1 MKIKVLIILLFVSKF
16 SFSEDHSTIVL
27 MYHRFDETRYPST
40 SISSKLFEEHLQFI
54 KRKNINVLSLDELV
68 DVLIN
73 KKKIPK
79 KSVFITIDDAFK
91 SFYNHA
97 FPILKK
103 YGFPFSIFVSTA
115 SISDEKN
122 SDFMSWEML
131 SEVQDNNGLILNHSI
146 DHTSFL
152 NLEEEDIIYQVL
164 TAAKKIKSR
173 LGNEP
178 LIFSYPYGE
187 SSERVENV
195 LKKIGIRAAFAQHSA
210 PLSNDDSIY
219 RLPRFSLNNEYGSL
233 TRLEMIF
240 STKKLPI
247 QNISFTDAVTSKKD
261 IRIKFESPMKLDQM
275 NCFVNQGVILS
286 NIIAG
291 KEATVELRNLKKGRR
306 HRLNCTLIKGRDVFW
321 FGKIIKRI
329 N

>member
-1 MKIKVLIILLFVSKF
+1 MKIKVFIILLFVIKF
-16 SFSEDHSTIVL
+16 SFSEDQSTIVL
-27 MYHRFDETRYPST
+27 MYHRFDETKYPST
-40 SISSKLFEEHLQFI
+40 SISSKLFEEHLQLI

-164 TAAKKIKSR
+164 TAAKKIKSM
-173 LGNEP
+173 L
-178 LIFSYPYGE
+178 
-187 SSERVENV
+187 
-195 LKKIGIRAAFAQHSA
+195 
-210 PLSNDDSIY
+210 
-219 RLPRFSLNNEYGSL
+219 
-233 TRLEMIF
+233 
-240 STKKLPI
+240 
-247 QNISFTDAVTSKKD
+247 
-261 IRIKFESPMKLDQM
+261 FEL
-275 NCFVNQGVILS
+275 F
-286 NIIAG
+286 
-291 KEATVELRNLKKGRR
+291 
-306 HRLNCTLIKGRDVFW
+306 
-321 FGKIIKRI
+321 
-329 N
+329 